1 MLSLVKLI
9 LTAALVHGAL
19 GSSCPTGSPLSVYVE
34 KLQNASVAIVSEIH
48 SIVLQSSSA
57 VLNLTSNQE
66 GPPNVTALYSALT
79 ATLNITQTETGLNEF
94 TDAFD
99 VITDAYFKACYGPEN
114 EMPSASKAQ
123 SILSDFLSFLENRS
137 DITRMRQT
145 FGELFCLQNFIHDG
159 SSNDS
164 KKASLS
170 AVLKICANAPNVELL
185 YQCLNIKNLNCIFNL
200 DDPINCTTTEL
211 SMKKKKHCL
220 AFVVDTTGS
229 MSTEISHARDA
240 IQHVIQSEENN
251 ITLCYVLIP
260 FNDYS
265 YGSPANFT
273 KSKAHPLFIIIYLR

>member
-48 SIVLQSSSA
+48 SIVLQSSIA

-99 VITDAYFKACYGPEN
+99 VITDVYFKACYGSEN
-114 EMPSASKAQ
+114 EMPNASKAQ
-123 SILSDFLSFLENRS
+123 SILSDFLSFLQNQS

-145 FGELFCLQNFIHDG
+145 FGELFCLQNFIHNG
-159 SSNDS
+159 SSNDA
-164 KKASLS
+164 KKALLS
-170 AVLKICANAPNVELL
+170 AVLKICADAPNVKLL
-185 YQCLNIKNLNCIFNL
+185 YQCLNI
-200 DDPINCTTTEL
+200 
-211 SMKKKKHCL
+211 
-220 AFVVDTTGS
+220 
-229 MSTEISHARDA
+229 
-240 IQHVIQSEENN
+240 
-251 ITLCYVLIP
+251 
-260 FNDYS
+260 
-265 YGSPANFT
+265 
-273 KSKAHPLFIIIYLR
+273 